1 LDPWAV
7 KAREANL
14 KQYFGD
20 AIESVIC
27 LDCGADKDDAL
38 AQYKDSGM
46 FWIEDKPENVE
57 AGMKVGL
64 RGILI
69 DHEHNTDW
77 LPASMVNVGGKLAY
91 RAETWAD
98 ICDIVK
104 DR

>member
-1 LDPWAV
+1 
-7 KAREANL
+7 
-14 KQYFGD
+14 
-20 AIESVIC
+20 
-27 LDCGADKDDAL
+27 
-38 AQYKDSGM
+38 M

-69 DHEHNTDW
+69 DHEHNT
-77 LPASMVNVGGKLAY
+77 ASMVNVGGKLAY

-98 ICDIVK
+98 IYDIVK